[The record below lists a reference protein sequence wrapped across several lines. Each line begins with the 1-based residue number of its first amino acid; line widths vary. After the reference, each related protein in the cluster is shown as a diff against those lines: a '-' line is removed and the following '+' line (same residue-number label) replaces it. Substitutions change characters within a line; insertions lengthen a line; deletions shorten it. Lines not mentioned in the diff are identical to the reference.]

1 MSSPA
6 ATPAR
11 YGLDLYLDLYLDQD
25 SLSLHHGVHVVSSG
39 YGGLEI
45 NRGVCGL
52 AERPGS
58 TLRQEDDEHSA
69 RSGVRCRSR
78 VR

>member
-1 MSSPA
+1 M
-6 ATPAR
+6 
-11 YGLDLYLDLYLDQD
+11 YLDQD

-58 TLRQEDDEHSA
+58 ALRQEDDEHRA
-69 RSGVRCRSR
+69 RSGVRRRSR